1 MQSLDLQP
9 IFNEPALFDKNKK
22 ILVVADLQYGLESV
36 PPADDLPQPCV
47 AGNG

>member
-22 ILVVADLQYGLESV
+22 ILVVADLHIGRE
-36 PPADDLPQPCV
+36 A
-47 AGNG
+47 